1 MEDDWLPYMN
11 LVSSARQAPNIS
23 LTISSDVLR
32 NRIKQRNISD
42 EEELPDKEEPLQG
55 MQIHARPCG
64 IYSSDTVHSRL

>member
-11 LVSSARQAPNIS
+11 LVSSARQAPNIP
-23 LTISSDVLR
+23 LTIPSDVLR